1 MGLSE
6 IIRYCI
12 RIIRYTPESTDS
24 SSFFLL
30 IGHKWWYVK
39 KHQRQ
44 HPPHREIMGRPG
56 AACMKFETRGVNHL
70 SCPYTCTCTHT
81 QWTRILWIW
90 FKHVQSC
97 LYSNPQ
103 NEMFGQGMTTVS
115 NENYHLDGPLRTIHI
130 HGFFA
135 RNSIAPSRSQVVLW
149 LCLACFLGDPTGVQ
163 LDR

>member
-6 IIRYCI
+6 IIRYC
-12 RIIRYTPESTDS
+12 IRYTPESTDS

-39 KHQRQ
+39 NINDNTLRTAKSWGGLE
-44 HPPHREIMGRPG
+44 PLAWNLRPG
-56 AACMKFETRGVNHL
+56 GWTTSAVNIH
-70 SCPYTCTCTHT
+70 PHAHT

-130 HGFFA
+130 HGCFCQKLHSALALSGGLMAVPGMFP
-135 RNSIAPSRSQVVLW
+135 RRSDW
-149 LCLACFLGDPTGVQ
+149 CTIG
-163 LDR
+163 